1 MANKCINCN
10 NCGHTGWSKPKGS
23 ILITLVLA
31 LFFILPA
38 IIYEIWRRLGL
49 GICENCGGSNVIPSN
64 TCATR
69 RPTDVGSMIILL
81 VLGVVGAFI
90 VVLMYGFINS
100 AINGH
105 PTSAKTTKELE
116 DQCVAQ
122 GLKHYQKIGQYPTL
136 PNGVETSTHV
146 LKGCRDSV
154 DGKFKAP

>member
-38 IIYEIWRRLGL
+38 IAYEIWRRIGL
-49 GICENCGGSNVIPSN
+49 GVCENCGSPHVTPSN
-64 TCATR
+64 TCATQK
-69 RPTDVGSMIILL
+69 PADVGSMIILL
-81 VLGVVGAFI
+81 ALGVAGAFI
-90 VVLMYGFINS
+90 VVLAYGFIDG
-100 AINGH
+100 AINGY
-105 PTSAKTTKELE
+105 PAGAKTTKDLE

-122 GLKHYQKIGQYPTL
+122 GLKHYQKVGQYPTL
-136 PNGVETSTHV
+136 SNGEETSTHV
-146 LKGCRDSV
+146 LRGCRDSI